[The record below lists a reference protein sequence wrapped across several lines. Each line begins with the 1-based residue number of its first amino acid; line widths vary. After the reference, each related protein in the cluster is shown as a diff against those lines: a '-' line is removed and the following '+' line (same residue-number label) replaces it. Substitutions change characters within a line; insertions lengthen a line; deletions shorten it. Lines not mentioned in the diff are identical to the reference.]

1 MNLPIEQV
9 SKGQWLT
16 TQVNIEPE
24 TKVMQTHF
32 GRQTSLKACQIMRP
46 FPRQAEGVEQFVVDR
61 FDDLPQTGQPA
72 TPLFGPFLLTAL
84 SRGSDDFGSVQLSPL
99 GVRLVSCEALIS
111 HVDPQSL
118 GSDAGQYLGGLSACR
133 KEGLGQSL
141 IMGDFQSQTPI
152 Q

>member
-46 FPRQAEGVEQFVVDR
+46 FLPQAEGVEQFVVDR
-61 FDDLPQTGQPA
+61 FDDLPQPGQPA
-72 TPLFGPFLLTAL
+72 TPLFGPFPLTAL

-99 GVRLVSCEALIS
+99 GVRLVSCEALIR
-111 HVDPQSL
+111 HVDAQRL
-118 GSDAGQYLGGLSACR
+118 GPDAGQCTGRLSPCR
-133 KEGLGQSL
+133 KEGFGQPL
-141 IMGDFQSQTPI
+141 IMGTSWAK
-152 Q
+152 